1 VQLTI
6 IDSFR
11 ITQELLQKQQG
22 YFQDG
27 YPAMPLGTWYVLEG
41 WLSSESRAPAIGS
54 RVSVVTP
61 SGESIECRLAAFE
74 IRHGVAA
81 VQFQKTNSDL
91 PRLSFVTFEFSEP

>member
-1 VQLTI
+1 MQVTI

-11 ITQELLQKQQG
+11 VTEELQG
-22 YFQDG
+22 YLQDG

-61 SGESIECRLAAFE
+61 SGECIECQLAAFE

-81 VQFQKTNSDL
+81 VQFQKTNSDP
-91 PRLSFVTFEFSEP
+91 PRLSIVTIETTEP